1 MELALAI
8 QEHEG
13 REEEEEE
20 KEDDEEEALEVSGQK
35 GRLQWGCRS
44 TAQGARLGSNHWAP
58 LPTWSRE
65 RTQASKLPKAL
76 PCHKRTQAAGL
87 GRAGRALTPPPCQ
100 AERQLQG
107 LDEAQFGAALRDID
121 ADVPRTHR
129 HRTFF
134 Q

>member
-1 MELALAI
+1 MKAAWRRRVPSARHWHVHSDLELALAI

-20 KEDDEEEALEVSGQK
+20 KEDDEEEALE
-35 GRLQWGCRS
+35 
-44 TAQGARLGSNHWAP
+44 
-58 LPTWSRE
+58 
-65 RTQASKLPKAL
+65 
-76 PCHKRTQAAGL
+76 
-87 GRAGRALTPPPCQ
+87 